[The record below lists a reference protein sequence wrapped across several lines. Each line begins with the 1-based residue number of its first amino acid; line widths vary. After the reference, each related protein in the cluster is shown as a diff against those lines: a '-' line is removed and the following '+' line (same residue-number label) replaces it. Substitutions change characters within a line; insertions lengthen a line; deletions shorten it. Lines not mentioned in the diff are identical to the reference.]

1 MRKEE
6 ECLSSGSCHVFE
18 LKYLQLFRLGQ
29 PDEFSGR
36 RILFAELKK
45 KLLQLNLQKIIELR
59 KMRT

>member
-1 MRKEE
+1 MRKE

-36 RILFAELKK
+36 RILFEELKK
-45 KLLQLNLQKIIELR
+45 KIVTTQFAENN
-59 KMRT
+59 